1 MDPDPEFV
9 FSPDPDCY
17 KGEILDPKISKTFLV
32 SCNSLAGCG
41 SGYQGVVGPDPDPE
55 FVYSPD
61 SNCSKGEEPDQK
73 ISKTFVVL
81 AIR

>member
-1 MDPDPEFV
+1 M
-9 FSPDPDCY
+9 
-17 KGEILDPKISKTFLV
+17 
-32 SCNSLAGCG
+32 
-41 SGYQGVVGPDPDPE
+41 VVGPDPDPE

-81 AIR
+81 ALRSLYTRGEDPDPMVLWVRIRNLFSVRLRIAIKVKFWIRKS